1 MIRETNIYYTA
12 EWIDD
17 ENALNENWLGKTID
31 EAISVAHELAREHGC
46 SPVIIETRVEKNL
59 VMQIRK

>member
-1 MIRETNIYYTA
+1 MIRETNIYYMA

-17 ENALNENWLGKTID
+17 ENTLNENWLGKTID
-31 EAISVAHELAREHGC
+31 EAISEAHKLAKEHGC
-46 SPVIIETRVEKNL
+46 NPVIIETRVEKNL